1 MCKMKVSSNASPVT
15 GYKAGKKYIHL
26 LPLGNIT
33 QESIESVFTDSIWIP
48 AVQEPL
54 HNLSDDKTKRL

>member
-26 LPLGNIT
+26 LPLGNII
-33 QESIESVFTDSIWIP
+33 QESIESVFTDSI
-48 AVQEPL
+48 
-54 HNLSDDKTKRL
+54 

>member
-1 MCKMKVSSNASPVT
+1 MKVSSNASPIT

-26 LPLGNIT
+26 LPLANIT
-33 QESIESVFTDSIWIP
+33 QESIENVITDSIWIP

-54 HNLSDDKTKRL
+54 HYLSDDKAKGL